1 MIILYKVNNSHVY
14 FANIVIFRQKSK
26 FFTKKKTYLLV
37 LFEGFFYFV
46 KSMIIAEKPL
56 LKYIYSTKS
65 MGT

>member
-37 LFEGFFYFV
+37 LCEGFF
-46 KSMIIAEKPL
+46 SL
-56 LKYIYSTKS
+56 
-65 MGT
+65 